1 MKLQNMAVIFVII
14 IIPMTLIL
22 SEYIGMQIDTASIV
36 QKYDTKLLSATHD
49 AVVAFN
55 LNTIENSKSTIA
67 NSLRRDVTAAINA
80 LFTSLATSLGTPA
93 AGTEFMS
100 EYVPAVL
107 FTLYDGYYIYSPI
120 ETEYEEENED
130 GTTTIKTRYR
140 HGLKPYIPYSLR
152 YKKDNFNDIVVNY
165 SLDNYITVYGYMNG
179 KYISRSGYLVAEDG
193 SEDGT
198 YYAGVQITDSS
209 AINYYKEAIKFTKW
223 VTEETFGGSFTIKSI
238 VTPQNA
244 LDEYGKPYKEFE
256 KDNHQIL
263 AMSNKKDD
271 NGIINDPENE
281 NSYFNAHKRE
291 IMRNSIQS
299 SLSNAIF
306 TYSEHA
312 VKTYDFKMPILTE
325 QDWDKLL
332 SNVNIVTFMQGIP
345 IGTKIYNNYAIVTST
360 ENKQYIDKDMIY
372 YTAKDNENE
381 YYHKIDCQNLKDLV
395 NEGNEIVGYRNVDL
409 NKKEAKK
416 EDGKELKDENGNIIY
431 EYKIKNPAC
440 YDCIVSSEN
449 LDNSQKIDDSL
460 KGVYYN
466 TVARERYNLN
476 KVTELLEK
484 ENH

>member
-22 SEYIGMQIDTASIV
+22 SEYIGIQIDTASIV

-100 EYVPAVL
+100 EYIPAVL

-120 ETEYEEENED
+120 ETEYKEENAD

-152 YKKDNFNDIVVNY
+152 YKKGNCDIVVNY

-179 KYISRSGYLVAEDG
+179 QYISRSGYLVAEEG

-223 VTEETFGGSFTIKSI
+223 ISNEMFGGNYTIKSI

-244 LDEYGKPYKEFE
+244 LDEYGKQYDKF
-256 KDNHQIL
+256 KNDNHQIL
-263 AMSNKKDD
+263 AMSNEEDSE
-271 NGIINDPENE
+271 GIINDPENE

-291 IMRNSIQS
+291 IMRSSIQS
-299 SLSNAIF
+299 SLSNAIY

-372 YTAKDNENE
+372 YTSDEDE
-381 YYHKIDCQNLKDLV
+381 YYHKINCPILV
-395 NEGNEIVGYRNVDL
+395 EQAKSGKNIKGYRSIDF
-409 NKKEAKK
+409 EAKVK
-416 EDGKELKDENGNIIY
+416 DKDGNYQKDENGNYIY
-431 EYKIKNPAC
+431 KMKQLAC
-440 YDCIVSSEN
+440 YECIVSSKN
-449 LDNSQKIDDSL
+449 LDSSEKIDDSL

-466 TVARERYNLN
+466 TVARERYDLN